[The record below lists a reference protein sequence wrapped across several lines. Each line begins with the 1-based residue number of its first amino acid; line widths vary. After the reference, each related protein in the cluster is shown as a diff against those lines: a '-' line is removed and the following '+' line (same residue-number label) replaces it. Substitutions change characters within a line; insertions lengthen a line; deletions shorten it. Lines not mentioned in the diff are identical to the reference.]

1 MMTSRERVEAV
12 LKHRIPDRVPTN
24 ISRPKMTP
32 DEEAYFNKKYGSDF
46 LQTHDWDLREI
57 VPPIAFPTGPIRM
70 VDDIPWYMSPIIS
83 DDYHE
88 LDELQFP
95 DPDDPAIYEP
105 AKAFLK
111 ANPGKALAFD
121 IICPFTILHGMRLM
135 DNMYLDVYD
144 NPEGLHRAVDKIW
157 SVSRRVLENVLKMG
171 LDISAVY
178 LLDDIASQHSL
189 LFSPKTLDEFLFP
202 CVQEGVQ
209 LAKSKNLP
217 VLYHSDGNLTQI
229 LPRLVELGIDAVNP
243 MQVECNDM
251 AEFKRLYHGKLT
263 CFGGVDNTG
272 VLLHGTPDDVRRH
285 IRELFE
291 TVGKDGG
298 LIFASHMMDKA
309 TPREN
314 FLAMYEAMMTCE
326 Y

>member
-1 MMTSRERVEAV
+1 MKINMQKWAE
-12 LKHRIPDRVPTN
+12 
-24 ISRPKMTP
+24 
-32 DEEAYFNKKYGSDF
+32 
-46 LQTHDWDLREI
+46 
-57 VPPIAFPTGPIRM
+57 
-70 VDDIPWYMSPIIS
+70 
-83 DDYHE
+83 
-88 LDELQFP
+88 
-95 DPDDPAIYEP
+95 
-105 AKAFLK
+105 
-111 ANPGKALAFD
+111 D
-121 IICPFTILHGMRLM
+121 IIAAP
-135 DNMYLDVYD
+135 DV
-144 NPEGLHRAVDKIW
+144 
-157 SVSRRVLENVLKMG
+157 
-171 LDISAVY
+171 
-178 LLDDIASQHSL
+178 
-189 LFSPKTLDEFLFP
+189 
-202 CVQEGVQ
+202 
-209 LAKSKNLP
+209 KNLP

-229 LPRLVELGIDAVNP
+229 LPRMVELGIDAVNP